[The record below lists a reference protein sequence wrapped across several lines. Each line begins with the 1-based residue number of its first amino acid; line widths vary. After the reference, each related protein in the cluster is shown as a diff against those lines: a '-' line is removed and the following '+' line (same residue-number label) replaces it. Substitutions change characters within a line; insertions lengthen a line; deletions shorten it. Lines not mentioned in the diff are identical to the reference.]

1 MKKIALILG
10 LSVALTGLCAC
21 SNKESSSER
30 EEKKESVVFDDSSVV
45 MYVDDDKIRYS
56 DIAFYEYYLKN
67 KYSFFGDELWQ
78 YEIPERG
85 SLQQEVSS
93 SLSDYIVEMNI
104 ISKEAKSQ
112 NIALTDDEREE
123 MYEKADEL
131 NASISTEDKE
141 KYSIGVQKIQEIM
154 EENLLAQKLYLSVT
168 DGVGEDISED
178 DVRVANIEYI
188 KVMTH
193 DTDKNGTAI
202 DLSDADEDAA
212 YKKMQG
218 YKKKIDK
225 GFDFLQL
232 ARMSSDSADVKA
244 SIYKGYSG
252 LSEGVVNAAMDLKKG
267 EISQIIEDDT
277 GFYLIRC
284 SNNYDED
291 LSAERK
297 KQMAEELKEE
307 SFKKAYGE
315 WSKDVEVML
324 NDEFWSDFNIV
335 SGDV

>member
-1 MKKIALILG
+1 
-10 LSVALTGLCAC
+10 
-21 SNKESSSER
+21 
-30 EEKKESVVFDDSSVV
+30 
-45 MYVDDDKIRYS
+45 
-56 DIAFYEYYLKN
+56 
-67 KYSFFGDELWQ
+67 
-78 YEIPERG
+78 
-85 SLQQEVSS
+85 
-93 SLSDYIVEMNI
+93 
-104 ISKEAKSQ
+104 
-112 NIALTDDEREE
+112 

-297 KQMAEELKEE
+297 NQMAEELKEE